1 MSEAK
6 HVVVIFRAGTLW
18 GWGCSCGHSDGTHET
33 RALAVQGADWHKVH
47 GTAGMCSCGHP
58 DRHTNLPCGR

>member
-1 MSEAK
+1 MVKLTAW
-6 HVVVIFRAGTLW
+6 R
-18 GWGCSCGHSDGTHET
+18 
-33 RALAVQGADWHKVH
+33 AVQGADWHKVH